1 MIKEAISW
9 ISYELYQNLSK
20 ICNESQN
27 FNLLQSQ
34 TRFYG
39 SACGASAGFLFDP
52 GQQTLIPVRALPH
65 NIVLP
70 PKLTCYLEIPYLP
83 FCLVRVNSI
92 WQTCVFLGNVLNESI
107 YFVVDQLVIFNL
119 MSASSLINSH
129 YIKKL
134 VKHCWMTGGRAS
146 RQRRQLPWWQP
157 QTEQGNLYEA

>member
-20 ICNESQN
+20 IRVESQN
-27 FNLLQSQ
+27 FNLSQSQ
-34 TRFYG
+34 TRYYG
-39 SACGASAGFLFDP
+39 STFVASAGCLFDP

-83 FCLVRVNSI
+83 LCLIRVNSI
-92 WQTCVFLGNVLNESI
+92 WQMCVIPGNVLNESI

-129 YIKKL
+129 YIKNPMIYLKHQSNTGEWLL
-134 VKHCWMTGGRAS
+134 VE
-146 RQRRQLPWWQP
+146 P
-157 QTEQGNLYEA
+157 

>member
-20 ICNESQN
+20 IRSESQN

-34 TRFYG
+34 TRYYG
-39 SACGASAGFLFDP
+39 SACVASAGFLFDP

-65 NIVLP
+65 NILLP

-83 FCLVRVNSI
+83 FCLIRVNSI

-129 YIKKL
+129 YIKNL
-134 VKHCWMTGGRAS
+134 NGYLMVTWSTGQILANDCW
-146 RQRRQLPWWQP
+146 
-157 QTEQGNLYEA
+157 